1 MISDNNT
8 STSNGEKN
16 NIPISKD
23 TQQST
28 IKNEAMTIN
37 TLLTSV
43 KISNKEPSQQ
53 VTIENSPDVILDNYD
68 PRVMRELLS
77 TGSQKSTSGV
87 LKESAQTNNNITI
100 PEDVR
105 LAGNI
110 VKNFFH

>member
-53 VTIENSPDVILDNYD
+53 VTIENIPDVILDNYD

-100 PEDVR
+100 PEDVL